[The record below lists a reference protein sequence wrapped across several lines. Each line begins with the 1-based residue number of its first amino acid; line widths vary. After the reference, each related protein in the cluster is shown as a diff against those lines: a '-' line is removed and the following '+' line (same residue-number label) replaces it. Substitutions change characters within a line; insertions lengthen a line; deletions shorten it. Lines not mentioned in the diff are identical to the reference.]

1 MNTEHK
7 GVGSTMTNYHT
18 REELIEEFRE
28 ALAHEFESYDPEY
41 EWKHGFTMF
50 PNQIGN
56 FRLVVGFD
64 ENYIPRSDQEREI
77 DPRPRPWIV
86 GYKDSIDGR
95 ISTIGAYGKD
105 NWFETKREAYTQ
117 FAKLLLE
124 ISDKI
129 VELEITE
136 ETPRQAKCMSCNK
149 LHDYQPEK
157 YKKTNG
163 YPGMVTLTPH
173 LETDVVYDG
182 CRGWD

>member
-1 MNTEHK
+1 MKIT
-7 GVGSTMTNYHT
+7 
-18 REELIEEFRE
+18 FQE
-28 ALAHEFESYDPEY
+28 ATKKEKLTPDQDLGLLAT
-41 EWKHGFTMF
+41 KTALM
-50 PNQIGN
+50 
-56 FRLVVGFD
+56 
-64 ENYIPRSDQEREI
+64 
-77 DPRPRPWIV
+77 
-86 GYKDSIDGR
+86 
-95 ISTIGAYGKD
+95 GAYQ
-105 NWFETKREAYTQ
+105 YTQ